1 MVLDSSAVVA
11 ILIGQAGFDG
21 LLEKMHASR
30 TVAIGAPTVLECS
43 MVMARHVKDPR
54 LMILG
59 RLRLW
64 GAQIVPF
71 TEVHF
76 DTAID
81 AFLRFGK
88 GRHPA
93 GLNFG
98 DCMSYAVAFVA
109 GEPLLFTGD
118 DFARTD
124 IPRA

>member
-1 MVLDSSAVVA
+1 VLDSSAVVA
-11 ILIGQAGFDG
+11 ILTSQTGFDG
-21 LLEKMHASR
+21 LLEKMRASR
-30 TVAIGAPTVLECS
+30 TLAIGAPTVLECS
-43 MVMARHVKDPR
+43 MVMARHVTDPR

-71 TEVHF
+71 TDVHF
-76 DTAID
+76 DVAID

-98 DCMSYAVAFVA
+98 DCMSYAIAQVE
-109 GEPLLFTGD
+109 GLPLLFTGD
-118 DFARTD
+118 AFARTD